1 MNNLEQI
8 VCQYY
13 KDKDGNPMSYHI
25 RRKHQISPKNFQI
38 QLDGIPDEYK
48 GIEVIEPNG
57 FSRVYNSDEIKE
69 NTYWVRDDGNVFF
82 HNSMACKEVM
92 LDYYSIGLPVVGVG
106 RIYTLLDEE
115 GNVIETLEDILKK
128 GQTVIEALKTMNDVI
143 VAIDELKTSTYEGIK
158 VINTLDEK
166 IDEGY
171 KLLVKLNSSE
181 YVKRKEFDDA
191 FKDMKNDFEKNKED
205 VNNEFKKNKDENILI
220 NEKIHDVTET
230 IIYNLKNKEGSYGDC
245 IVIKADDGTFSMIDC
260 FMEENYQV
268 QIQQLD
274 KIGLTKLKYLFI
286 THDHSDHVGNAPAII
301 EKYRP
306 DFIVFKD
313 GIDYSRLPSQET
325 EWDTKGY
332 HDRMLAAADK
342 FGVQKIV
349 ANDQQFKIGKND
361 YIEAFAS
368 KFYDYSNENNMS
380 VNYLLVSHGTKSLF
394 PGDST
399 VATEKYLKDR
409 IGKIDLY
416 KLSHHGADG
425 GNSDKRFEELKPRYC
440 LIDRLDVYKKD
451 IIKSFALKS
460 IKFGGKVYS
469 NDNNDMTVFKITRG
483 VVYPCCH
490 EYKLPLQFLD
500 YWDGTYKMT
509 DSSGQIA
516 TQGIYPYK
524 TDYYFVKDNGFIAM
538 NEWIKFGGVDY
549 HASSSGALDRNCFIE
564 GSYNNKKV
572 WYFLNEKCEMIIEP
586 KLIYYNNNTFLIKS
600 NTLMAE
606 EEFYEYQAKW
616 YYAGKGGA
624 LKKNEWLCKDSNYY
638 YLKHDGVMAFDETLF
653 IEGKWY
659 DFNGS
664 GICTNPSS
672 GRDTK

>member
-1 MNNLEQI
+1 MQYIQTKTVYIDRDELIEIKAIEHDVKTRFIDFKFIAANKILDISHCIVRVYALNSKGNEIFNNLTI
-8 VCQYY
+8 I
-13 KDKDGNPMSYHI
+13 DGAKGI
-25 RRKHQISPKNFQI
+25 A
-38 QLDGIPDEYK
+38 QLELTDSLLVPGTTEYK
-48 GIEVIEPNG
+48 L
-57 FSRVYNSDEIKE
+57 K
-69 NTYWVRDDGNVFF
+69 
-82 HNSMACKEVM
+82 
-92 LDYYSIGLPVVGVG
+92 
-106 RIYTLLDEE
+106 IYTDNGGILSSNRFNLIVSPDLMTGNAIEGSNEYTALD
-115 GNVIETLEDILKK
+115 
-128 GQTVIEALKTMNDVI
+128 EALKTIGNINATEVRSKENASNI
-143 VAIDELKTSTYEGIK
+143 VKITEK
-158 VINTLDEK
+158 LDYTAERMQ
-166 IDEGY
+166 D
-171 KLLVKLNSSE
+171 N
-181 YVKRKEFDDA
+181 
-191 FKDMKNDFEKNKED
+191 
-205 VNNEFKKNKDENILI
+205 
-220 NEKIHDVTET
+220 TET

-245 IVIKADDGTFSMIDC
+245 IVIKSDDGTFSMIDC

-268 QIQQLD
+268 QIKQLD

-286 THDHSDHVGNAPAII
+286 THDHSDHIGNAPKII
-301 EKYRP
+301 EKYKP

-342 FGVQKIV
+342 FNVQKIV

-368 KFYDYSNENNMS
+368 KFYDYTNENSMS

-399 VATEKYLKDR
+399 TATEAHLQNR

-425 GNSDKRFEELKPRYC
+425 GNSDKRFEELQARYC

-451 IIKSFALKS
+451 IIKNFALKCL
-460 IKFGGKVYS
+460 KYGGKVYS

-483 VVYPCCH
+483 AIYPCCH

-500 YWDGTYKMT
+500 YYSGKYKMT
-509 DSSGQIA
+509 NEAGGIA
-516 TQGIYPYK
+516 TKGIYPYK
-524 TDYYFVKDNGFIAM
+524 SDFYFVKDDGFIAK
-538 NEWIKFGGVDY
+538 NEWIKHDGIDY
-549 HASSSGALDRNCFIE
+549 HASSSGALDRNCFIQ
-564 GSYNNKKV
+564 GT
-572 WYFLNEKCEMIIEP
+572 FNEKPCYYWIDENCKMVIEP
-586 KLIYYNNNTFLIKS
+586 KLIYYNNNTYLIKS

-606 EEFYEYQAKW
+606 EEFYEYQANY

-624 LKKNEWLCKDSNYY
+624 LKKNEWLYKDSNYY
-638 YLKHDGVMAFDETLF
+638 WLKFNGVMASEETLF

-664 GICTNPSS
+664 GVCTNPSA
-672 GRDTK
+672 GRDTKNKE

>member
-1 MNNLEQI
+1 MQDIQHIEPKKVYINRDELIEVEAIEHDIKTRFIDFKFISINKVLDISHSLVEIYALNQKGNEIFNNLNIIDGPKGLARLELTDALLVPGTTEYMLKIRAENGGILSSNKFNLI
-8 VCQYY
+8 VHP
-13 KDKDGNPMSYHI
+13 DLMVGNAIEGSNEYTA
-25 RRKHQISPKNFQI
+25 
-38 QLDGIPDEYK
+38 LD
-48 GIEVIEPNG
+48 
-57 FSRVYNSDEIKE
+57 
-69 NTYWVRDDGNVFF
+69 
-82 HNSMACKEVM
+82 
-92 LDYYSIGLPVVGVG
+92 
-106 RIYTLLDEE
+106 
-115 GNVIETLEDILKK
+115 
-128 GQTVIEALKTMNDVI
+128 EALKTIGNINATEVRSKENASNI
-143 VAIDELKTSTYEGIK
+143 VKITEKLDYTSERMQD
-158 VINTLDEK
+158 N
-166 IDEGY
+166 
-171 KLLVKLNSSE
+171 
-181 YVKRKEFDDA
+181 
-191 FKDMKNDFEKNKED
+191 
-205 VNNEFKKNKDENILI
+205 
-220 NEKIHDVTET
+220 TET

-245 IVIKADDGTFSMIDC
+245 IVIKSDDGTFSMIDC

-286 THDHSDHVGNAPAII
+286 THDHSDHIGNAPKII

-306 DFIVFKD
+306 DFIVYKD
-313 GIDYSRLPSQET
+313 GIDYSRLPATEQ

-342 FGVQKIV
+342 FNVQKIV

-368 KFYDYSNENNMS
+368 KFYDYTNENSMS

-399 VATEKYLKDR
+399 VATETYLQNR

-425 GNSDKRFEELKPRYC
+425 GNSDKRFEELQARYC

-451 IIKSFALKS
+451 IIKNFALKCL
-460 IKFGGKVYS
+460 KYGGKVYS

-483 VVYPCCH
+483 AIYPCCH

-500 YWDGTYKMT
+500 YYSGKYKMT
-509 DSSGQIA
+509 NEAGGIA
-516 TQGIYPYK
+516 TKGIYPYK
-524 TDYYFVKDNGFIAM
+524 SDFYFVKDDGFIAT
-538 NEWIKFGGVDY
+538 NEWIKHDGVDY
-549 HASSSGALDRNCFIE
+549 HASSSGALDRNCFIQ
-564 GSYNNKKV
+564 GT
-572 WYFLNEKCEMIIEP
+572 FNEKPCYYWIDENCKMVIEP
-586 KLIYYNNNTFLIKS
+586 KLIYYNNNTYLIKS

-606 EEFYEYQAKW
+606 EEFYEYQANY

-624 LKKNEWLCKDSNYY
+624 LKKNEWLYKDSNYY
-638 YLKHDGVMAFDETLF
+638 WLKFNGVMASEETLF

-664 GICTNPSS
+664 GVCTNPE
-672 GRDTK
+672 GRDTKNKE

>member
-1 MNNLEQI
+1 MQDIQHIEPKKVYINRDELIEIEAIEHDIKTRFIDFKFISINKVLDISHSLVEIYALNQKGNEIFNNLNIIDGPKGLARLELTDALLVPGTTEYMLKIRTENGGILSSNKFNLI
-8 VCQYY
+8 VHP
-13 KDKDGNPMSYHI
+13 DLMVGNAIEGSNEYTA
-25 RRKHQISPKNFQI
+25 
-38 QLDGIPDEYK
+38 LD
-48 GIEVIEPNG
+48 
-57 FSRVYNSDEIKE
+57 
-69 NTYWVRDDGNVFF
+69 
-82 HNSMACKEVM
+82 
-92 LDYYSIGLPVVGVG
+92 
-106 RIYTLLDEE
+106 
-115 GNVIETLEDILKK
+115 
-128 GQTVIEALKTMNDVI
+128 EALKTIGNINATEVRSKENASNI
-143 VAIDELKTSTYEGIK
+143 VKITEK
-158 VINTLDEK
+158 LDYTAERVQ
-166 IDEGY
+166 D
-171 KLLVKLNSSE
+171 N
-181 YVKRKEFDDA
+181 
-191 FKDMKNDFEKNKED
+191 
-205 VNNEFKKNKDENILI
+205 
-220 NEKIHDVTET
+220 TET

-268 QIQQLD
+268 QIKQLD

-286 THDHSDHVGNAPAII
+286 THDHSDHVGNAPKII

-306 DFIVFKD
+306 DFIVYKD
-313 GIDYSRLPSQET
+313 GIDYSRLPSVEQ

-368 KFYDYSNENNMS
+368 KFYDYTNENSMS

-399 VATEKYLKDR
+399 TATETHLQNR

-425 GNSDKRFEELKPRYC
+425 GNSDKRFEELQARYC

-451 IIKSFALKS
+451 IIKNFALKCL
-460 IKFGGKVYS
+460 KYGGKVYS
-469 NDNNDMTVFKITRG
+469 NDNNDMTVFKIARG
-483 VVYPCCH
+483 TIYPCCH

-500 YWDGTYKMT
+500 YYSGRYKMT
-509 DSSGQIA
+509 NEAGCIA
-516 TQGIYPYK
+516 TKGIYHYK
-524 TDYYFVKDNGFIAM
+524 SDFYFVKDDGFIAK
-538 NEWIKFGGVDY
+538 NEWIKHDGIDY

-564 GSYNNKKV
+564 GT
-572 WYFLNEKCEMIIEP
+572 FNEKPCYYWIDENCKMVIEP
-586 KLIYYNNNTFLIKS
+586 KLIYYNNNTYLIKS

-606 EEFYEYQAKW
+606 EEFYEYQANY

-624 LKKNEWLCKDSNYY
+624 LKKNEWLYKDSNYY
-638 YLKHDGVMAFDETLF
+638 WLKFNGVMASEETLF

-664 GICTNPSS
+664 GVCTNPSA
-672 GRDTK
+672 GRDTKNKE

>member
-1 MNNLEQI
+1 MQYIQTKTVYIDRDELIEIKAIEHDVKTRFIDFKFIAANKILDISNCIVRVYALNSKGNEIFNNLTVTDGAKGIARLELTDALLVPGTIEYMLKITTDNGGILSSNRFNLI
-8 VCQYY
+8 V
-13 KDKDGNPMSYHI
+13 DKDLMTGNAI
-25 RRKHQISPKNFQI
+25 EGTN
-38 QLDGIPDEYK
+38 EYK
-48 GIEVIEPNG
+48 
-57 FSRVYNSDEIKE
+57 
-69 NTYWVRDDGNVFF
+69 
-82 HNSMACKEVM
+82 A
-92 LDYYSIGLPVVGVG
+92 LD
-106 RIYTLLDEE
+106 
-115 GNVIETLEDILKK
+115 
-128 GQTVIEALKTMNDVI
+128 EALKTVG
-143 VAIDELKTSTYEGIK
+143 E
-158 VINTLDEK
+158 
-166 IDEGY
+166 
-171 KLLVKLNSSE
+171 LNS
-181 YVKRKEFDDA
+181 
-191 FKDMKNDFEKNKED
+191 MKVNIEKNAT
-205 VNNEFKKNKDENILI
+205 NIAKI
-220 NEKIHDVTET
+220 TEKLDYTSERMQDNTET

-286 THDHSDHVGNAPAII
+286 THDHSDHVGNAPKII

-313 GIDYSRLPSQET
+313 GIDYSKLPSVEQG
-325 EWDTKGY
+325 WDTKGY

-342 FGVQKIV
+342 FNVQKIV

-399 VATEKYLKDR
+399 VATETHLQNR

-425 GNSDKRFEELKPRYC
+425 GNSDKRFEELQARYC

-451 IIKSFALKS
+451 IIKNFALKCL
-460 IKFGGKVYS
+460 KYGGKVYS

-483 VVYPCCH
+483 AIYPCCH

-500 YWDGTYKMT
+500 YYSGKYKMT
-509 DSSGQIA
+509 NEAGGIA
-516 TQGIYPYK
+516 TKGIYPYK
-524 TDYYFVKDNGFIAM
+524 SDFYFVKDDGFIAT
-538 NEWIKFGGVDY
+538 NEWIKHDGIDY
-549 HASSSGALDRNCFIE
+549 HASSSGALDRNCFIQ
-564 GSYNNKKV
+564 GT
-572 WYFLNEKCEMIIEP
+572 FNEKPCYYWIDENCKMVIEP
-586 KLIYYNNNTFLIKS
+586 KLIYYNNNTYLIKS

-606 EEFYEYQAKW
+606 EEFYEYQANY

-624 LKKNEWLCKDSNYY
+624 LKKNEWLYKDSNYY
-638 YLKHDGVMAFDETLF
+638 WLKFNGVMASEETLF

-664 GICTNPSS
+664 GVCTNPSA
-672 GRDTK
+672 GRDTKAK

>member
-1 MNNLEQI
+1 MQDIQHIEPKKVYINRDELIEVEAIEHDIKTRFIDFKFISINKVLDISHSLVEIYALNQKGNEIFNNLNIIDGPKGLARLELTDALLVPGTTEYMLKIRAENGGILSSNKFNLI
-8 VCQYY
+8 VHP
-13 KDKDGNPMSYHI
+13 DLMVGNAIEGSNEYTA
-25 RRKHQISPKNFQI
+25 
-38 QLDGIPDEYK
+38 LD
-48 GIEVIEPNG
+48 
-57 FSRVYNSDEIKE
+57 
-69 NTYWVRDDGNVFF
+69 
-82 HNSMACKEVM
+82 
-92 LDYYSIGLPVVGVG
+92 
-106 RIYTLLDEE
+106 
-115 GNVIETLEDILKK
+115 
-128 GQTVIEALKTMNDVI
+128 EALKTIGNINATEVRSKENASNI
-143 VAIDELKTSTYEGIK
+143 VKITEKLDYTSERMQD
-158 VINTLDEK
+158 N
-166 IDEGY
+166 
-171 KLLVKLNSSE
+171 
-181 YVKRKEFDDA
+181 
-191 FKDMKNDFEKNKED
+191 
-205 VNNEFKKNKDENILI
+205 
-220 NEKIHDVTET
+220 TET

-245 IVIKADDGTFSMIDC
+245 IVIKSDDGTFSMIDC

-286 THDHSDHVGNAPAII
+286 THDHSDHIGNAPKII

-306 DFIVFKD
+306 DFIVYKD
-313 GIDYSRLPSQET
+313 GIDYSRLPSVEQ

-368 KFYDYSNENNMS
+368 KFYDYTNENSMS

-399 VATEKYLKDR
+399 TATEAHLQNR

-425 GNSDKRFEELKPRYC
+425 GNSDKRFEELQARYC

-451 IIKSFALKS
+451 IIKSFALKA

-483 VVYPCCH
+483 AIYPCCH

-500 YWDGTYKMT
+500 YYSGKYKMT
-509 DSSGQIA
+509 NEAGGVA
-516 TQGIYPYK
+516 TKGIYPYK
-524 TDYYFVKDNGFIAM
+524 SDFYFVKDDGFIAT
-538 NEWIKFGGVDY
+538 NEWIKHDGIDY
-549 HASSSGALDRNCFIE
+549 HASSSGALDRNCFIQ
-564 GSYNNKKV
+564 GT
-572 WYFLNEKCEMIIEP
+572 FNEKPCYYWIDENCKMVIEP
-586 KLIYYNNNTFLIKS
+586 KLIYYNNNTYLIKS

-606 EEFYEYQAKW
+606 EEFYEYQANY

-624 LKKNEWLCKDSNYY
+624 LKKNEWLYKDSNYY
-638 YLKHDGVMAFDETLF
+638 WLKFNGVMASEETLF

-664 GICTNPSS
+664 GVCTNPSA
-672 GRDTK
+672 GRDTKNKE

>member
-1 MNNLEQI
+1 MQDIQHIEPKKVYINRDELIEVEAIEHDIKTRFIDFKFISINKVLDISHSLVEIYALNQKGNEIFNNLNIIDGPKGLARLELTDALLVPGTTEYMLKIRAENGGILSSNKFNLI
-8 VCQYY
+8 VHP
-13 KDKDGNPMSYHI
+13 DLMVGNAIEGSNEYTA
-25 RRKHQISPKNFQI
+25 
-38 QLDGIPDEYK
+38 LD
-48 GIEVIEPNG
+48 
-57 FSRVYNSDEIKE
+57 
-69 NTYWVRDDGNVFF
+69 
-82 HNSMACKEVM
+82 
-92 LDYYSIGLPVVGVG
+92 
-106 RIYTLLDEE
+106 
-115 GNVIETLEDILKK
+115 
-128 GQTVIEALKTMNDVI
+128 EALKTIGN
-143 VAIDELKTSTYEGIK
+143 
-158 VINTLDEK
+158 INATE
-166 IDEGY
+166 
-171 KLLVKLNSSE
+171 VRS
-181 YVKRKEFDDA
+181 
-191 FKDMKNDFEKNKED
+191 
-205 VNNEFKKNKDENILI
+205 KKNASNIVKI
-220 NEKIHDVTET
+220 TEKLDYTSERMQDNTET

-245 IVIKADDGTFSMIDC
+245 IVIKSDDGTFSMIDC

-286 THDHSDHVGNAPAII
+286 THDHSDHIGNAPKII

-306 DFIVFKD
+306 DFIVYKD
-313 GIDYSRLPSQET
+313 GIDYSRLPSVEQ

-368 KFYDYSNENNMS
+368 KFYDYTNENSMS

-399 VATEKYLKDR
+399 TATEAHLQNR

-425 GNSDKRFEELKPRYC
+425 GNSDKRFEELQARYC

-451 IIKSFALKS
+451 IIKNFALKCL
-460 IKFGGKVYS
+460 KYGGKVYS

-483 VVYPCCH
+483 AIYPCCN

-500 YWDGTYKMT
+500 YYSGRYKMT
-509 DSSGQIA
+509 NEAGGIA
-516 TQGIYPYK
+516 TKGIYPYK
-524 TDYYFVKDNGFIAM
+524 SDFYFVKDDGFIAK
-538 NEWIKFGGVDY
+538 NEWIKHDGIDY
-549 HASSSGALDRNCFIE
+549 HASSSGALDRNCFIQ
-564 GSYNNKKV
+564 GT
-572 WYFLNEKCEMIIEP
+572 FNEKPCYYWIDENCKMVIEP
-586 KLIYYNNNTFLIKS
+586 KLIYYNNNTYLIKS

-606 EEFYEYQAKW
+606 EEFYEYQANY

-624 LKKNEWLCKDSNYY
+624 LKKNEWLYKDSNYY
-638 YLKHDGVMAFDETLF
+638 WLKFNGVMASEETLF

-664 GICTNPSS
+664 GVCTNPSA
-672 GRDTK
+672 GRDTKNKE

>member
-1 MNNLEQI
+1 MQDIQHIEPKKVYINRDELIEIEAIEHDIKTRFIDFKFISINKVLDISHSLVEIYALNQKGNEIFNNLNIIDGPKGLARLELTDALLVPGTTEYMLKIRAENGGILSSNKFNLI
-8 VCQYY
+8 VHP
-13 KDKDGNPMSYHI
+13 DLMVGNAIEGSNEYTA
-25 RRKHQISPKNFQI
+25 
-38 QLDGIPDEYK
+38 LD
-48 GIEVIEPNG
+48 
-57 FSRVYNSDEIKE
+57 
-69 NTYWVRDDGNVFF
+69 
-82 HNSMACKEVM
+82 
-92 LDYYSIGLPVVGVG
+92 
-106 RIYTLLDEE
+106 
-115 GNVIETLEDILKK
+115 
-128 GQTVIEALKTMNDVI
+128 EALKTIGNINATEVRSKENASNI
-143 VAIDELKTSTYEGIK
+143 VKITEKLDYTSERMQD
-158 VINTLDEK
+158 N
-166 IDEGY
+166 
-171 KLLVKLNSSE
+171 
-181 YVKRKEFDDA
+181 
-191 FKDMKNDFEKNKED
+191 
-205 VNNEFKKNKDENILI
+205 
-220 NEKIHDVTET
+220 TET

-245 IVIKADDGTFSMIDC
+245 IVIKSDDGTFSMIDC

-286 THDHSDHVGNAPAII
+286 THDHSDHIGNAPKII

-306 DFIVFKD
+306 DFIVYKD
-313 GIDYSRLPSQET
+313 GIDYSRLPSVEQ

-368 KFYDYSNENNMS
+368 KFYDYTNENSMS

-399 VATEKYLKDR
+399 VATETYLQNR

-425 GNSDKRFEELKPRYC
+425 GNSDKRFEELQARYC

-451 IIKSFALKS
+451 IIKNFALKCL
-460 IKFGGKVYS
+460 KYGGKVYS

-483 VVYPCCH
+483 AIYPCCN

-500 YWDGTYKMT
+500 YYSGKYKMT
-509 DSSGQIA
+509 NEAGGIA
-516 TQGIYPYK
+516 TKGIYPYK
-524 TDYYFVKDNGFIAM
+524 SDFYFVKDDGFIAT
-538 NEWIKFGGVDY
+538 NEWIKHDGIDY
-549 HASSSGALDRNCFIE
+549 HASSSGALDRNCFIQ
-564 GSYNNKKV
+564 GT
-572 WYFLNEKCEMIIEP
+572 FNEKPCYYWIDENCKMVIEP
-586 KLIYYNNNTFLIKS
+586 KLIYYNNNTYLIKS

-606 EEFYEYQAKW
+606 EEFYEYQANY

-624 LKKNEWLCKDSNYY
+624 LKKNEWLYKDSNYY
-638 YLKHDGVMAFDETLF
+638 WLKFNGVMASEETLF

-664 GICTNPSS
+664 GVCTNPSA
-672 GRDTK
+672 GRDTKNKE

>member
-1 MNNLEQI
+1 MQYIQTKTVYIDRDELIEIKAIEHDVKTRFIDFKFIAANKILDISHCIVRVYALTKNGKEIFNNLTI
-8 VCQYY
+8 V
-13 KDKDGNPMSYHI
+13 DG
-25 RRKHQISPKNFQI
+25 
-38 QLDGIPDEYK
+38 LK
-48 GIEVIEPNG
+48 GIARLELTDALLIPGTTEYMLKIYDEHGGILSSNIFNLIVSKDLMTDNAIEGTNE
-57 FSRVYNSDEIKE
+57 Y
-69 NTYWVRDDGNVFF
+69 T
-82 HNSMACKEVM
+82 A
-92 LDYYSIGLPVVGVG
+92 LD
-106 RIYTLLDEE
+106 
-115 GNVIETLEDILKK
+115 
-128 GQTVIEALKTMNDVI
+128 EALKTVGNINATEVRSKENASNIAKITEKLDY
-143 VAIDELKTSTYEGIK
+143 TSERMQD
-158 VINTLDEK
+158 N
-166 IDEGY
+166 
-171 KLLVKLNSSE
+171 
-181 YVKRKEFDDA
+181 
-191 FKDMKNDFEKNKED
+191 
-205 VNNEFKKNKDENILI
+205 
-220 NEKIHDVTET
+220 TET

-286 THDHSDHVGNAPAII
+286 THDHSDHVGNAPKII

-306 DFIVFKD
+306 DFIVYKD
-313 GIDYSRLPSQET
+313 GIDYSRLPSVEQ

-399 VATEKYLKDR
+399 VATETYLQNR

-425 GNSDKRFEELKPRYC
+425 GNSDKRFEELQARYC

-451 IIKSFALKS
+451 IIKNFALKCL
-460 IKFGGKVYS
+460 KYGGKVYS

-483 VVYPCCH
+483 AIYPCCH

-500 YWDGTYKMT
+500 YYSGKYKMT
-509 DSSGQIA
+509 NEAGGIA
-516 TQGIYPYK
+516 TKGIYPYK
-524 TDYYFVKDNGFIAM
+524 SDFYFVKDDGFIAT
-538 NEWIKFGGVDY
+538 NEWIKHDGIDY
-549 HASSSGALDRNCFIE
+549 HASSSGALDRNCFIQ
-564 GSYNNKKV
+564 GT
-572 WYFLNEKCEMIIEP
+572 FNEKPCYYWIDENCKMVIEP
-586 KLIYYNNNTFLIKS
+586 KLIYYNNNTYLIKS

-606 EEFYEYQAKW
+606 EEFYEYQANY

-624 LKKNEWLCKDSNYY
+624 LKKNEWLYKDSNYY
-638 YLKHDGVMAFDETLF
+638 WLKFNGVMASEETLF

-664 GICTNPSS
+664 GVCTNPSA
-672 GRDTK
+672 GRDTKAK

>member
-1 MNNLEQI
+1 MQYIQTKTVYIDRDELIEIKAIEHDVKTRFIDFKFIAANKILDISNCIVRVYAITNKGNEIFNNLTI
-8 VCQYY
+8 VDGLKGIARLELTDALLVPGTTEYVLKITTENGGILSSNRFNLIVS
-13 KDKDGNPMSYHI
+13 KDLMADNAIEGTN
-25 RRKHQISPKNFQI
+25 
-38 QLDGIPDEYK
+38 EYK
-48 GIEVIEPNG
+48 
-57 FSRVYNSDEIKE
+57 
-69 NTYWVRDDGNVFF
+69 
-82 HNSMACKEVM
+82 A
-92 LDYYSIGLPVVGVG
+92 LD
-106 RIYTLLDEE
+106 
-115 GNVIETLEDILKK
+115 
-128 GQTVIEALKTMNDVI
+128 EALKTVG
-143 VAIDELKTSTYEGIK
+143 E
-158 VINTLDEK
+158 
-166 IDEGY
+166 
-171 KLLVKLNSSE
+171 LNSMKVNIE
-181 YVKRKEFDDA
+181 
-191 FKDMKNDFEKNKED
+191 KNDTNITKITEKLDYTSERMQDN
-205 VNNEFKKNKDENILI
+205 
-220 NEKIHDVTET
+220 TET

-274 KIGLTKLKYLFI
+274 KIGLKKLKYLFT
-286 THDHSDHVGNAPAII
+286 THDHSDHIGNAPKII

-306 DFIVFKD
+306 DFIVYKD
-313 GIDYSRLPSQET
+313 SIDYSRLPSVEQ

-349 ANDQQFKIGKND
+349 ANDQQFRIGKND

-399 VATEKYLKDR
+399 VATETHLQNR

-425 GNSDKRFEELKPRYC
+425 GNSDKRFEELQARYC

-451 IIKSFALKS
+451 IIKNFALKCL
-460 IKFGGKVYS
+460 KYGGKVYS
-469 NDNNDMTVFKITRG
+469 NDNNDMTVFKIARG
-483 VVYPCCH
+483 TIYPCCH

-500 YWDGTYKMT
+500 YYSGKYKMT
-509 DSSGQIA
+509 NEAGGIA
-516 TQGIYPYK
+516 TKGIYPYK
-524 TDYYFVKDNGFIAM
+524 SDFYFVKDDGFIAK
-538 NEWIKFGGVDY
+538 NEWIKHDGIDY
-549 HASSSGALDRNCFIE
+549 HASSSGALDRNCFIQ
-564 GSYNNKKV
+564 GT
-572 WYFLNEKCEMIIEP
+572 FNEKLCYYWIDENCKMVIEP
-586 KLIYYNNNTFLIKS
+586 KLIYYNNNTYLIKS

-606 EEFYEYQAKW
+606 EEFYEYQANY

-624 LKKNEWLCKDSNYY
+624 LKKNEWLYKDSNYY
-638 YLKHDGVMAFDETLF
+638 WLKFNGVMASDETLF

-664 GICTNPSS
+664 GVCTNPSA
-672 GRDTK
+672 GRDTKAK

>member
-1 MNNLEQI
+1 MQYIQTKTVYIDKNELTEVKAIEHDVKTRFIDFKFIAANKILDISHCIVRVYALTKNGKEIFNNLTI
-8 VCQYY
+8 V
-13 KDKDGNPMSYHI
+13 DG
-25 RRKHQISPKNFQI
+25 
-38 QLDGIPDEYK
+38 LK
-48 GIEVIEPNG
+48 GIARLELTDALLIPGTTEYMLKIYDEHGGILSSNIFNLIVSKDLMTDNAIEGTNE
-57 FSRVYNSDEIKE
+57 Y
-69 NTYWVRDDGNVFF
+69 T
-82 HNSMACKEVM
+82 A
-92 LDYYSIGLPVVGVG
+92 LD
-106 RIYTLLDEE
+106 
-115 GNVIETLEDILKK
+115 
-128 GQTVIEALKTMNDVI
+128 EALKTVGNINATEVRSKENASNIAKITEKLDY
-143 VAIDELKTSTYEGIK
+143 TSERMQD
-158 VINTLDEK
+158 N
-166 IDEGY
+166 
-171 KLLVKLNSSE
+171 
-181 YVKRKEFDDA
+181 
-191 FKDMKNDFEKNKED
+191 
-205 VNNEFKKNKDENILI
+205 
-220 NEKIHDVTET
+220 TET

-274 KIGLTKLKYLFI
+274 KIGLTKLKYFFA
-286 THDHSDHVGNAPAII
+286 THDHSDHIGNAPAII

-342 FGVQKIV
+342 FNVQKIV

-368 KFYDYSNENNMS
+368 KFYDYTNENSMS

-399 VATEKYLKDR
+399 TATETHLQNR

-425 GNSDKRFEELKPRYC
+425 GNSDKRFEELQARYC

-451 IIKSFALKS
+451 IIKNFALKCL
-460 IKFGGKVYS
+460 KYGGKVYS
-469 NDNNDMTVFKITRG
+469 NDNNDMTVFKIARG
-483 VVYPCCH
+483 AIYPCCH

-500 YWDGTYKMT
+500 YYNGKYKMT
-509 DSSGQIA
+509 NEAGGIA
-516 TQGIYPYK
+516 TKGIYPYK
-524 TDYYFVKDNGFIAM
+524 SDFYFVKDDGFIAT
-538 NEWIKFGGVDY
+538 NEWIKHDGIDY
-549 HASSSGALDRNCFIE
+549 HASSSGALDRNCFIQ
-564 GSYNNKKV
+564 GT
-572 WYFLNEKCEMIIEP
+572 FNEKPCYYWIDENCKMVIEP
-586 KLIYYNNNTFLIKS
+586 KLIYYNNNTYLIKS

-606 EEFYEYQAKW
+606 EEFYEYQANY

-624 LKKNEWLCKDSNYY
+624 LKKNEWLYKDSNYY
-638 YLKHDGVMAFDETLF
+638 WLKFNGVMASEETLF

-664 GICTNPSS
+664 GVCTNPE
-672 GRDTK
+672 GRDTKNKE

>member
-1 MNNLEQI
+1 MQYIQTKTVYIDRDELIEIKAIEHDVKTRFIDFKFIAANKILDISHCIVRVYALNSKGNEIFNNLTI
-8 VCQYY
+8 I
-13 KDKDGNPMSYHI
+13 DGAKGI
-25 RRKHQISPKNFQI
+25 A
-38 QLDGIPDEYK
+38 QLELTDSLLVPGTTEYK
-48 GIEVIEPNG
+48 L
-57 FSRVYNSDEIKE
+57 K
-69 NTYWVRDDGNVFF
+69 
-82 HNSMACKEVM
+82 
-92 LDYYSIGLPVVGVG
+92 
-106 RIYTLLDEE
+106 IYTDNGGILSSNRFNLIVSPDLMTGNAIEGSNEYTALD
-115 GNVIETLEDILKK
+115 
-128 GQTVIEALKTMNDVI
+128 EALKTIGNINATEVRSKENASNIAKITEKLDY
-143 VAIDELKTSTYEGIK
+143 TSERMQD
-158 VINTLDEK
+158 N
-166 IDEGY
+166 
-171 KLLVKLNSSE
+171 
-181 YVKRKEFDDA
+181 
-191 FKDMKNDFEKNKED
+191 
-205 VNNEFKKNKDENILI
+205 
-220 NEKIHDVTET
+220 TET
-230 IIYNLKNKEGSYGDC
+230 IIYNLKNREGSYGDC

-274 KIGLTKLKYLFI
+274 KIGVTKLKYFFA
-286 THDHSDHVGNAPAII
+286 THDHSDHIGNAPAII

-313 GIDYSRLPSQET
+313 GIDYSRLPATEQ

-342 FGVQKIV
+342 FNVQKIV

-399 VATEKYLKDR
+399 VATETYLQNR

-425 GNSDKRFEELKPRYC
+425 GNSDKRFEELQARYC

-451 IIKSFALKS
+451 IIKNFALKCL
-460 IKFGGKVYS
+460 KYGGKVYS
-469 NDNNDMTVFKITRG
+469 NDNNDMTVFKIARG
-483 VVYPCCH
+483 AIYPCCH

-500 YWDGTYKMT
+500 YYSGKYKMT
-509 DSSGQIA
+509 NEAGCIA
-516 TQGIYPYK
+516 TKGIYPYK
-524 TDYYFVKDNGFIAM
+524 SDFYFVKDDGFIAK
-538 NEWIKFGGVDY
+538 NEWIKHDGIDY
-549 HASSSGALDRNCFIE
+549 HASSSGALDRNCFIQ
-564 GSYNNKKV
+564 GT
-572 WYFLNEKCEMIIEP
+572 FNEKPCYYWIDENCKMVIEP
-586 KLIYYNNNTFLIKS
+586 KLIYYNNNTYLIKS

-606 EEFYEYQAKW
+606 EEFYEYQANY

-624 LKKNEWLCKDSNYY
+624 LKKNEWLYKDSNYY
-638 YLKHDGVMAFDETLF
+638 WLKFNGVMASEETLF

-664 GICTNPSS
+664 GVCTNPE
-672 GRDTK
+672 GRDTKAK

>member
-1 MNNLEQI
+1 MQHIEPKKVYINRDELIEIEAIEHDIKTRFIDFKFISINKVLDISHSLVEIYALNQKGNEIFNNLNIIDGPKGLARLELTDALLVPGTTEYMLKIRAENGGILSSNKFNLI
-8 VCQYY
+8 VHP
-13 KDKDGNPMSYHI
+13 DLMVGNAIEGSNEYTA
-25 RRKHQISPKNFQI
+25 
-38 QLDGIPDEYK
+38 LD
-48 GIEVIEPNG
+48 
-57 FSRVYNSDEIKE
+57 
-69 NTYWVRDDGNVFF
+69 
-82 HNSMACKEVM
+82 
-92 LDYYSIGLPVVGVG
+92 
-106 RIYTLLDEE
+106 
-115 GNVIETLEDILKK
+115 
-128 GQTVIEALKTMNDVI
+128 EALKTIGNINATEVRSKENASNI
-143 VAIDELKTSTYEGIK
+143 VKITEKLDYTSERMQD
-158 VINTLDEK
+158 N
-166 IDEGY
+166 
-171 KLLVKLNSSE
+171 
-181 YVKRKEFDDA
+181 
-191 FKDMKNDFEKNKED
+191 
-205 VNNEFKKNKDENILI
+205 
-220 NEKIHDVTET
+220 TET

-245 IVIKADDGTFSMIDC
+245 IVIKSDDGTFSMIDC

-286 THDHSDHVGNAPAII
+286 THDHSDHIGNAPKII

-306 DFIVFKD
+306 DFIVYKD
-313 GIDYSRLPSQET
+313 GIDYSRLPSVEQ

-368 KFYDYSNENNMS
+368 KFYDYTNENSMS

-399 VATEKYLKDR
+399 VATETYLQNR

-425 GNSDKRFEELKPRYC
+425 GNSDKRFEELQARYC

-451 IIKSFALKS
+451 IIKNFALKCL
-460 IKFGGKVYS
+460 KYGGKVYS
-469 NDNNDMTVFKITRG
+469 NDNNDMTVFKISRG
-483 VVYPCCH
+483 AIYPCCH

-500 YWDGTYKMT
+500 YYSGKYKMT
-509 DSSGQIA
+509 NEAGGIA
-516 TQGIYPYK
+516 TKGIYPYK
-524 TDYYFVKDNGFIAM
+524 SDFYFVKDDGFIAK
-538 NEWIKFGGVDY
+538 NEWIKHDGIDY

-564 GSYNNKKV
+564 GT
-572 WYFLNEKCEMIIEP
+572 FNEKPCYYWIDENCKMVIEP
-586 KLIYYNNNTFLIKS
+586 KLIYYNNNTYLIKS

-606 EEFYEYQAKW
+606 EEFYEYQANY

-624 LKKNEWLCKDSNYY
+624 LKKNEWLYKDSNYY
-638 YLKHDGVMAFDETLF
+638 WLKFNGVMASEETLF

-664 GICTNPSS
+664 GVCTNPSA
-672 GRDTK
+672 GRDTKAK

>member
-1 MNNLEQI
+1 MQDIQHIEPKKVYINRDELIEIEAIEHDIKTRFIDFKFISINKVLDISHSLVEIYALNQKGNEIFNNLNIIDGPKGLARLELTDALLVPGTTEYMLKIRTENGGILSSNKFNLI
-8 VCQYY
+8 VHP
-13 KDKDGNPMSYHI
+13 DLMVGNAIEGTNEYTA
-25 RRKHQISPKNFQI
+25 
-38 QLDGIPDEYK
+38 LD
-48 GIEVIEPNG
+48 
-57 FSRVYNSDEIKE
+57 
-69 NTYWVRDDGNVFF
+69 
-82 HNSMACKEVM
+82 
-92 LDYYSIGLPVVGVG
+92 
-106 RIYTLLDEE
+106 
-115 GNVIETLEDILKK
+115 
-128 GQTVIEALKTMNDVI
+128 EALKTVGNINATEVRSKENASNIAKITEKLDY
-143 VAIDELKTSTYEGIK
+143 TSERMQD
-158 VINTLDEK
+158 N
-166 IDEGY
+166 
-171 KLLVKLNSSE
+171 
-181 YVKRKEFDDA
+181 
-191 FKDMKNDFEKNKED
+191 
-205 VNNEFKKNKDENILI
+205 
-220 NEKIHDVTET
+220 TET

-245 IVIKADDGTFSMIDC
+245 IVIKSDDGTFSMIDC

-313 GIDYSRLPSQET
+313 GIDYSKLPSQET

-368 KFYDYSNENNMS
+368 KFYDYTNENSMS

-399 VATEKYLKDR
+399 TATETHLQNR

-425 GNSDKRFEELKPRYC
+425 GNSDKRFEELQARYC

-451 IIKSFALKS
+451 IIKNFALKCL
-460 IKFGGKVYS
+460 KYGGKVYS

-483 VVYPCCH
+483 AIYPCCH

-500 YWDGTYKMT
+500 YYSGKYKMT
-509 DSSGQIA
+509 NAAGGIA
-516 TQGIYPYK
+516 TKGIYPYK
-524 TDYYFVKDNGFIAM
+524 SDFYFVKDDGFIAT
-538 NEWIKFGGVDY
+538 NEWIKFGEVDY
-549 HASSSGALDRNCFIE
+549 HAGKTGALDRNCFIE
-564 GSYNNKKV
+564 GTYNDKKV
-572 WYFLNEKCEMIIEP
+572 YYWMNEKGEMSTGEK
-586 KLIYYNNNTFLIKS
+586 KLIYYNNNTYIIKDNGIMS
-600 NTLMAE
+600 SAE
-606 EEFYEYQAKW
+606 FIEYQQSW
-616 YYAGKGGA
+616 YYSLESGA
-624 LKKNEWLCKDSNYY
+624 LVKNDWVFKDSNYY
-638 YLKHDGVMAFDETLF
+638 WMKHNGVMASEETVF
-653 IEGKWY
+653 VNGKWY

-664 GICTNPSS
+664 GVCTNPE
-672 GRDTK
+672 GRDTKNKE

>member
-1 MNNLEQI
+1 MQYIQTKTVYIDRDELIEIKAIEHDVKTRFIDFKFIAANKILDISNCIVRVYAITSKGNEIFNNLTI
-8 VCQYY
+8 VDGLKGIARLELTDALLVPGTIEYML
-13 KDKDGNPMSYHI
+13 KITTDNGGILSSNRFNLIVDKDLMTGNAI
-25 RRKHQISPKNFQI
+25 EGTN
-38 QLDGIPDEYK
+38 EYK
-48 GIEVIEPNG
+48 
-57 FSRVYNSDEIKE
+57 
-69 NTYWVRDDGNVFF
+69 
-82 HNSMACKEVM
+82 A
-92 LDYYSIGLPVVGVG
+92 LD
-106 RIYTLLDEE
+106 
-115 GNVIETLEDILKK
+115 
-128 GQTVIEALKTMNDVI
+128 EALKSIGNINATEVRSKENASNI
-143 VAIDELKTSTYEGIK
+143 VKITEKLDYTSERMQD
-158 VINTLDEK
+158 N
-166 IDEGY
+166 
-171 KLLVKLNSSE
+171 
-181 YVKRKEFDDA
+181 
-191 FKDMKNDFEKNKED
+191 
-205 VNNEFKKNKDENILI
+205 
-220 NEKIHDVTET
+220 TET

-306 DFIVFKD
+306 QYIVFKD
-313 GIDYSRLPSQET
+313 GIDYSKLPSQET

-342 FGVQKIV
+342 FNVQKIV

-399 VATEKYLKDR
+399 VATETYLQNR

-425 GNSDKRFEELKPRYC
+425 GNSDKRFEELQARYC

-451 IIKSFALKS
+451 IIKNFALKCL
-460 IKFGGKVYS
+460 KYGGKVYS

-483 VVYPCCH
+483 SIYPCCY

-500 YWDGTYKMT
+500 YYGGKYKMT
-509 DSSGQIA
+509 NEAGGIA
-516 TQGIYPYK
+516 TKGIYPYK
-524 TDYYFVKDNGFIAM
+524 SDFYFVKDDGFIAT
-538 NEWIKFGGVDY
+538 NEWIKYDGIDY
-549 HASSSGALDRNCFIE
+549 HASSSGALDRNCFIQ
-564 GSYNNKKV
+564 GT
-572 WYFLNEKCEMIIEP
+572 FNEKPCYYWMDENCKMVIEP
-586 KLIYYNNNTFLIKS
+586 KLIYYNNNTYLIKS
-600 NTLMAE
+600 NTLMASA
-606 EEFYEYQAKW
+606 EFIEYQQSW
-616 YYAGKGGA
+616 YYALETGA
-624 LKKNEWLCKDSNYY
+624 LVKNDWVFKDNNYY
-638 YLKHDGVMAFDETLF
+638 WMKPNGVMASEETIF

-664 GICTNPSS
+664 GVCTNPSA
-672 GRDTK
+672 GRDTKAK

>member
-1 MNNLEQI
+1 MQYIQTKTVYIDRDELIEIKAIEHDVKTRFIDFKFIAANKILDISHCIVRVYALTKNGKEIFNNLTI
-8 VCQYY
+8 V
-13 KDKDGNPMSYHI
+13 DG
-25 RRKHQISPKNFQI
+25 
-38 QLDGIPDEYK
+38 LK
-48 GIEVIEPNG
+48 GIARLELTDALLIPGTTEYMLKIYDEHGGILSSNIFNLIVSKDLMTDNAIEGTNE
-57 FSRVYNSDEIKE
+57 Y
-69 NTYWVRDDGNVFF
+69 T
-82 HNSMACKEVM
+82 A
-92 LDYYSIGLPVVGVG
+92 LD
-106 RIYTLLDEE
+106 
-115 GNVIETLEDILKK
+115 
-128 GQTVIEALKTMNDVI
+128 EALKTVGNINATEVRSKENASNIAKITEKLDY
-143 VAIDELKTSTYEGIK
+143 TSERMQD
-158 VINTLDEK
+158 N
-166 IDEGY
+166 
-171 KLLVKLNSSE
+171 
-181 YVKRKEFDDA
+181 
-191 FKDMKNDFEKNKED
+191 
-205 VNNEFKKNKDENILI
+205 
-220 NEKIHDVTET
+220 TET

-286 THDHSDHVGNAPAII
+286 THDHSDHVGNAPKII

-313 GIDYSRLPSQET
+313 GIDYSMLPSVEQ

-342 FGVQKIV
+342 FNVQKIV

-368 KFYDYSNENNMS
+368 KFYDYTNENSMS

-399 VATEKYLKDR
+399 VATETHLQNR

-425 GNSDKRFEELKPRYC
+425 GNSDKRFEELQARYC

-451 IIKSFALKS
+451 IIKNFALKCL
-460 IKFGGKVYS
+460 KYGGKVYS

-483 VVYPCCH
+483 AIYPCCH

-500 YWDGTYKMT
+500 YYSGRYKMT
-509 DSSGQIA
+509 NEAGCIA
-516 TQGIYPYK
+516 TKGIYPYK
-524 TDYYFVKDNGFIAM
+524 SDFYFVKDDGFIAK
-538 NEWIKFGGVDY
+538 NEWIKHDGVDY
-549 HASSSGALDRNCFIE
+549 HAGATGALDRNCFIQ
-564 GSYNNKKV
+564 GT
-572 WYFLNEKCEMIIEP
+572 FNEKPCYYWMDENCKMVTGP
-586 KLIYYNNNTFLIKS
+586 KLIYYNNNTYLIKS

-606 EEFYEYQAKW
+606 EEFYEYQANY

-624 LKKNEWLCKDSNYY
+624 LKKNEWLYKDSNYY
-638 YLKHDGVMAFDETLF
+638 WLKFNGVMASEETLF

-664 GICTNPSS
+664 GVCTNPE
-672 GRDTK
+672 GRDTKNKE

>member
-1 MNNLEQI
+1 MQYIQTKTVYIDRDELIEIKAIEHDVKTRFIDFKFIAANKILDISNCIVRVYAITSKGNEIFNNLTI
-8 VCQYY
+8 VDGLKGIARLELTDALLVPGTTEYVLKITTENGGILSSNRFNLIVS
-13 KDKDGNPMSYHI
+13 KDLMADNAIEGTN
-25 RRKHQISPKNFQI
+25 
-38 QLDGIPDEYK
+38 EYK
-48 GIEVIEPNG
+48 
-57 FSRVYNSDEIKE
+57 
-69 NTYWVRDDGNVFF
+69 
-82 HNSMACKEVM
+82 A
-92 LDYYSIGLPVVGVG
+92 LD
-106 RIYTLLDEE
+106 
-115 GNVIETLEDILKK
+115 
-128 GQTVIEALKTMNDVI
+128 EALKTVG
-143 VAIDELKTSTYEGIK
+143 E
-158 VINTLDEK
+158 
-166 IDEGY
+166 
-171 KLLVKLNSSE
+171 LNSMKVNIE
-181 YVKRKEFDDA
+181 
-191 FKDMKNDFEKNKED
+191 KNDTNITKITEKLDYTSERMQDN
-205 VNNEFKKNKDENILI
+205 
-220 NEKIHDVTET
+220 TET

-260 FMEENYQV
+260 FMEENFQIM
-268 QIQQLD
+268 IQQLD
-274 KIGLTKLKYLFI
+274 KIGVTKLKYFFA
-286 THDHSDHVGNAPAII
+286 THDHSDHIGNAPAII

-399 VATEKYLKDR
+399 VATETYLQNR

-425 GNSDKRFEELKPRYC
+425 GNSDKRFEELQARYC

-451 IIKSFALKS
+451 IIKNFALKCL
-460 IKFGGKVYS
+460 KYGGKVYS

-483 VVYPCCH
+483 AIYPCCH

-500 YWDGTYKMT
+500 YYSGKYKMT
-509 DSSGQIA
+509 NEAGGVA
-516 TQGIYPYK
+516 TKGIYPYK
-524 TDYYFVKDNGFIAM
+524 SDFYFVKDDGFIAT
-538 NEWIKFGGVDY
+538 NEWIKFDGIDY

-564 GSYNNKKV
+564 GT
-572 WYFLNEKCEMIIEP
+572 FNEKLCYYWIDENCKMVIEP
-586 KLIYYNNNTFLIKS
+586 KLIYYNNNTYLIKS

-606 EEFYEYQAKW
+606 EEFYEYQANY

-624 LKKNEWLCKDSNYY
+624 LKKNEWLYKDSNYY
-638 YLKHDGVMAFDETLF
+638 WLKFNGVMASDETLF

-664 GICTNPSS
+664 GVCTNPSA
-672 GRDTK
+672 GRDTKAK

>member
-1 MNNLEQI
+1 MQYIQTKTVYIDRDELIEIKAIEHDVKTRFIDFKFIAANKILDISNCIVRVYALNSKGNEIFNNLTVIDGAKGIARLELTDALLVPGTIEYMLKITTDNGGILSSNRFNLI
-8 VCQYY
+8 VHH
-13 KDKDGNPMSYHI
+13 DLMLGNAI
-25 RRKHQISPKNFQI
+25 EGTN
-38 QLDGIPDEYK
+38 EYK
-48 GIEVIEPNG
+48 
-57 FSRVYNSDEIKE
+57 
-69 NTYWVRDDGNVFF
+69 
-82 HNSMACKEVM
+82 A
-92 LDYYSIGLPVVGVG
+92 LD
-106 RIYTLLDEE
+106 
-115 GNVIETLEDILKK
+115 
-128 GQTVIEALKTMNDVI
+128 EALKTVG
-143 VAIDELKTSTYEGIK
+143 E
-158 VINTLDEK
+158 
-166 IDEGY
+166 
-171 KLLVKLNSSE
+171 LNS
-181 YVKRKEFDDA
+181 
-191 FKDMKNDFEKNKED
+191 MKVNIEKNAT
-205 VNNEFKKNKDENILI
+205 NIYKI
-220 NEKIHDVTET
+220 TEKLDYTSERMQDNTET

-245 IVIKADDGTFSMIDC
+245 IVIKSDDGTFSMIDC

-286 THDHSDHVGNAPAII
+286 THDHSDHVGNAPKII

-313 GIDYSRLPSQET
+313 GIDYSKLPSQET

-399 VATEKYLKDR
+399 VATETHLQNR

-425 GNSDKRFEELKPRYC
+425 GNSDKRFEELQARYC

-451 IIKSFALKS
+451 IIKNFALKCL
-460 IKFGGKVYS
+460 KYGGKVYS

-483 VVYPCCH
+483 AIYPCCH

-500 YWDGTYKMT
+500 YYSGKYKMT
-509 DSSGQIA
+509 NEAGGIA
-516 TQGIYPYK
+516 TKGIYPYK
-524 TDYYFVKDNGFIAM
+524 SDFYFVKDDGFIAK
-538 NEWIKFGGVDY
+538 NEWIKHDGIDY

-564 GSYNNKKV
+564 GT
-572 WYFLNEKCEMIIEP
+572 FNEKPCYYWIDENCKMVIEP
-586 KLIYYNNNTFLIKS
+586 KLIYYNNNTYLIKS

-606 EEFYEYQAKW
+606 EEFYEYQANY

-624 LKKNEWLCKDSNYY
+624 LKKNEWLYKDSNYY
-638 YLKHDGVMAFDETLF
+638 WLKFNGVMASEETLF

-664 GICTNPSS
+664 GVCTNPSA
-672 GRDTK
+672 GRDTKNKE

>member
-1 MNNLEQI
+1 MQHIEPKKVYINRDELIEVEAIEHDIKTRFIDFKFISINKVLDISHSLVEIYALNQKGNEIFNNLNIIDGPKGLARLELTDALLVPGTTEYMLKIRAENGGILSSNKFNLI
-8 VCQYY
+8 VHP
-13 KDKDGNPMSYHI
+13 DLMVGNAIEGSNEYTA
-25 RRKHQISPKNFQI
+25 
-38 QLDGIPDEYK
+38 LD
-48 GIEVIEPNG
+48 
-57 FSRVYNSDEIKE
+57 
-69 NTYWVRDDGNVFF
+69 
-82 HNSMACKEVM
+82 
-92 LDYYSIGLPVVGVG
+92 
-106 RIYTLLDEE
+106 
-115 GNVIETLEDILKK
+115 
-128 GQTVIEALKTMNDVI
+128 EALKTIGNINATEVRSKENASNI
-143 VAIDELKTSTYEGIK
+143 VKITEKLDYTSERMQD
-158 VINTLDEK
+158 N
-166 IDEGY
+166 
-171 KLLVKLNSSE
+171 
-181 YVKRKEFDDA
+181 
-191 FKDMKNDFEKNKED
+191 
-205 VNNEFKKNKDENILI
+205 
-220 NEKIHDVTET
+220 TET

-245 IVIKADDGTFSMIDC
+245 IVIKSDDGTFSMIDC

-286 THDHSDHVGNAPAII
+286 THDHSDHIGNAPKII

-306 DFIVFKD
+306 DFIVYKD
-313 GIDYSRLPSQET
+313 GIDYSRLPSVEQ

-399 VATEKYLKDR
+399 VATETHLQNR

-425 GNSDKRFEELKPRYC
+425 GNSDKRFEELQARYC

-451 IIKSFALKS
+451 IIKNFALKCL
-460 IKFGGKVYS
+460 KYGGKVYS
-469 NDNNDMTVFKITRG
+469 NDNNDMTVFKIARG
-483 VVYPCCH
+483 TIYPCCH

-500 YWDGTYKMT
+500 YYSGRYKMT
-509 DSSGQIA
+509 NEAGCIA
-516 TQGIYPYK
+516 TKGIYPYK
-524 TDYYFVKDNGFIAM
+524 SDFYFVKDDGFIAK
-538 NEWIKFGGVDY
+538 NEWIKHDGVDY
-549 HASSSGALDRNCFIE
+549 HAGATGALDRNCFIQ
-564 GSYNNKKV
+564 GT
-572 WYFLNEKCEMIIEP
+572 FNEKPCYYWIDENCKMVIET
-586 KLIYYNNNTFLIKS
+586 KLIYYNNNTYLIKS

-606 EEFYEYQAKW
+606 EEFYEYQANY

-624 LKKNEWLCKDSNYY
+624 LKKNEWLYKDSNYY
-638 YLKHDGVMAFDETLF
+638 WLKFNGVMASEETLF

-664 GICTNPSS
+664 GVCTNPE
-672 GRDTK
+672 GRDTKNKE

>member
-1 MNNLEQI
+1 MQDIQHIEPKKVYINRDELIEIEAIEHDIKTRFIDFKFISINKVLDISHSLVEIYALNQKGNEIFNNLNIIDGPKGLARLELTDALLVPGTTEYMLKIRTENGGILSSNKFNLI
-8 VCQYY
+8 VHP
-13 KDKDGNPMSYHI
+13 DLMTGNTIEGTNEYTA
-25 RRKHQISPKNFQI
+25 
-38 QLDGIPDEYK
+38 LD
-48 GIEVIEPNG
+48 
-57 FSRVYNSDEIKE
+57 
-69 NTYWVRDDGNVFF
+69 
-82 HNSMACKEVM
+82 
-92 LDYYSIGLPVVGVG
+92 
-106 RIYTLLDEE
+106 
-115 GNVIETLEDILKK
+115 
-128 GQTVIEALKTMNDVI
+128 EALKSIGNINATEVRSKENASNI
-143 VAIDELKTSTYEGIK
+143 VKITEKLDYTSERMQD
-158 VINTLDEK
+158 N
-166 IDEGY
+166 
-171 KLLVKLNSSE
+171 
-181 YVKRKEFDDA
+181 
-191 FKDMKNDFEKNKED
+191 
-205 VNNEFKKNKDENILI
+205 
-220 NEKIHDVTET
+220 TET

-260 FMEENYQV
+260 FMEENFQIM
-268 QIQQLD
+268 IQQLD
-274 KIGLTKLKYLFI
+274 KIGVTKLKYFFA
-286 THDHSDHVGNAPAII
+286 THDHSDHIGNAPAII

-313 GIDYSRLPSQET
+313 GIDYSRLPSVEQ

-368 KFYDYSNENNMS
+368 KFYDYTNENSMS

-399 VATEKYLKDR
+399 TATEAHLQNR

-425 GNSDKRFEELKPRYC
+425 GNSDKRFEELQARYC

-451 IIKSFALKS
+451 IIKNFALKCL
-460 IKFGGKVYS
+460 KYGGKVYS

-483 VVYPCCH
+483 AIYPCCH

-500 YWDGTYKMT
+500 YYSGKYKMT
-509 DSSGQIA
+509 NEAGGIA
-516 TQGIYPYK
+516 TKGIYPYK
-524 TDYYFVKDNGFIAM
+524 SDFYFVKDDGFIAT
-538 NEWIKFGGVDY
+538 NEWIKHDGVDY
-549 HASSSGALDRNCFIE
+549 HASSSGALDRNCFIQ
-564 GSYNNKKV
+564 GT
-572 WYFLNEKCEMIIEP
+572 FNEKPCYYWIDENCKMVIEP
-586 KLIYYNNNTFLIKS
+586 KLIYYNNNTYLIKS

-606 EEFYEYQAKW
+606 EEFYEYQANY

-624 LKKNEWLCKDSNYY
+624 LKKNEWLYKDSNYY
-638 YLKHDGVMAFDETLF
+638 WLKFNGVMASEETLF

-664 GICTNPSS
+664 GVCTNPSA
-672 GRDTK
+672 GRDTKNKE